1 MSRAEL
7 LGQDILPDSS
17 DFDLDEHERQQLES
31 LAEKIQ
37 NALFELHGPRDTEN
51 IAQLLELYADKVREG
66 EI

>member
-1 MSRAEL
+1 MTRAEL
-7 LGQDILPDSS
+7 LGHDILPGLS
-17 DFDLDEHERQQLES
+17 DFDFDEHERQQLES